1 MWERFDW
8 KQPTNLFF
16 VALGAGFVLICLLK
30 LILPNLLGGFIVAVL
45 LGLILIGV
53 IALYKQDE
61 VINPLRA
68 GDNVYYLGLLYTL
81 ISLGYVLV
89 ALFLVDP
96 GGDSSEK
103 IDELVGSFGIA
114 LSSTLFGII
123 GRIYLHNLQKDDE
136 DDSATK
142 QTPQTPQALPLP
154 APEKEQEQLPAFSLD
169 EARQLRR
176 QLREARD
183 AMSHFTRTTI
193 SQAHQTREHTEQFI
207 GDFTDTLERHAQRG
221 REETQQAL
229 DNVVKHWQTASQVI
243 SESVN
248 KLVHESHNQT
258 LEALKDVRQNWAE
271 VAEHISAK
279 TANTAAQFDVLN
291 QGIEPLQV
299 SLSVLESGIQTINAQ
314 LTEFDRT
321 LSAVQA
327 TDAQYVAVAA
337 NAANVSNLLAQNAE
351 KITDQSSRNL
361 DFGRNAEEQ
370 LASHTQG
377 IQAHLEETLSA
388 YENALKTISD
398 SESKYLTGIE
408 KATEVSE
415 LLTATASEL
424 NQQSH
429 QNADQLKEIAERMT
443 NIVST
448 MEDHHTTVAR
458 LTESIDAFNR
468 GFDVATTHLSAFQDT
483 VQAYTNILQER
494 MQSEERIAQQTQ
506 QLGDLLESLDGQA
519 DGNSPGLKGAVQR
532 FLKTR

>member
-1 MWERFDW
+1 MWRRFDW
-8 KQPTNLFF
+8 SKSTTVFYTALIGGSGLIVVLKQ
-16 VALGAGFVLICLLK
+16 LLSG
-30 LILPNLLGGFIVAVL
+30 LWGGVIVAVI

-53 IALYKQDE
+53 VVRHKQDGQ
-61 VINPLRA
+61 IDFHRA

-81 ISLGYVLV
+81 VSLGYVLV
-89 ALFLVDP
+89 ALFLLDP
-96 GGDSSEK
+96 DAESAKK

-114 LSSTLFGII
+114 LTSTICGII

-142 QTPQTPQALPLP
+142 QTPQSPQALPLP

-207 GDFTDTLERHAQRG
+207 GDFTDTLERHAQQG

-229 DNVVKHWQTASQVI
+229 DNVVNHWQTASQVI
-243 SESVN
+243 SENVD
-248 KLVHESHNQT
+248 KLVHESHDQT
-258 LEALKDVRQNWAE
+258 VEALKDVKQQWAE

-279 TANTAAQFDVLN
+279 TVSTAAQFDVLN

-299 SLSVLESGIQTINAQ
+299 SLNALESAVQTINTQ
-314 LTEFDRT
+314 LIEFDRT

-351 KITDQSSRNL
+351 KIADQSSRNL

-377 IQAHLEETLSA
+377 IQTHLEETLSA

-415 LLTATASEL
+415 LLTASASEL
-424 NQQSH
+424 SQQSH

-448 MEDHHTTVAR
+448 MEDHHTTVAK

-468 GFDVATTHLSAFQDT
+468 GFDVVTTHLNAFQDT
-483 VQAYTNILQER
+483 VQAYTTILQER
-494 MQSEERIAQQTQ
+494 MRSEERIAQQTR
-506 QLGDLLESLDGQA
+506 QLGDLLESFDGQA
-519 DGNSPGLKGAVQR
+519 DGNSSGLKGAVQR